1 MLEHLEPHRVWHHFE
16 QLCAI
21 PHPSGHERNI
31 AEYLL
36 QSAASWGLRAVQ
48 DRVGNVIIYKKECA
62 SHHGAPPIILQ
73 SHMDMVPQKNN
84 TTEHN
89 FLTDPIRPRIVDGWV
104 MATGTTLGADNGL
117 GVAIICALL
126 ESTTISH
133 GPLEALFTI
142 DEERGMTGALGLA
155 PDLLVGKYLIN
166 LDTEN
171 EQELCIGCAGGID
184 ASATVE
190 PVWERCHKGSAAYS
204 ITIKGLRG
212 GHSGIDIDRGRGNAL
227 KILTRLLFDA
237 GQHLTIRLCSI
248 EGGTARNAIPRE
260 ACATVVLPPDQVD
273 AFERSVGSLQK
284 TIADELRAVEPD
296 FAVSTA
302 PINQPPQCISFDSQQ
317 KLLAALYACPN
328 GVIRMSDTLPGVVE
342 TSTNLAMIAQSNDKI
357 TIACLLRSSRESCR
371 IDLQN
376 SLAAAL
382 AMGSNDVTFSGGYPG
397 WIPDQDAPLL
407 TLTQDA
413 YQETYNKNPAVVVV
427 HAGLECGIIG
437 APYPAM
443 QMISCGPTIEFP
455 HSPDERVNIASV
467 DRFWNYLLTVLN
479 KIK

>member
-36 QSAASWGLRAVQ
+36 RSAASWGLRAVQ
-48 DRVGNVIIYKKECA
+48 DKVGNVIVYKKQST
-62 SHHGAPPIILQ
+62 SHHGASPIILQ
-73 SHMDMVPQKNN
+73 SHMDMVPQKNS
-84 TTEHN
+84 TTVHN

-133 GPLEALFTI
+133 GPIEALFTI
-142 DEERGMTGALGLA
+142 DEERGLSGALGLA
-155 PDLLVGKYLIN
+155 PDLLTGKYLIN

-171 EQELCIGCAGGID
+171 ENELCIGCAGGID
-184 ASATVE
+184 ASATVA
-190 PVWERCHKGSAAYS
+190 PVWEHCHQGLTAYNL
-204 ITIKGLRG
+204 TIRGLRG
-212 GHSGIDIDRGRGNAL
+212 GHSGIDIHRGRGNAL
-227 KILTRLLFDA
+227 KILTRLLFAA
-237 GQHLTIRLCSI
+237 GQHVALRLCSI

-260 ACATVVLPPDQVD
+260 ASASVVLPPEQVD
-273 AFERSVGSLQK
+273 AFERSVSSMQK
-284 TIADELRAVEPD
+284 IIAEELRAVEPD
-296 FAVSTA
+296 FTVSTA
-302 PINQPPQCISFDSQQ
+302 PIALPSLCISLDSQQ
-317 KLLAALYACPN
+317 KLIAALYACPN
-328 GVIRMSDTLPGVVE
+328 GVIRMSNTLPGVVE
-342 TSTNLAMIAQSNDKI
+342 TSSNLAMITQSNGTI
-357 TIACLLRSSRESCR
+357 TIACLLRSSQESCR
-371 IDLQN
+371 VDLQN

-382 AMGSNDVTFSGGYPG
+382 SIGSNQVTFSGGYPG
-397 WIPDQDAPLL
+397 WVPDRDAPLL
-407 TLTQDA
+407 TLMQDA
-413 YQETYNKNPAVVVV
+413 YRETYNKNPAVVVV

-455 HSPDERVNIASV
+455 HSPDERVHIASV
-467 DRFWNYLLTVLN
+467 GRFWNYLITVLN
-479 KIK
+479 KIR